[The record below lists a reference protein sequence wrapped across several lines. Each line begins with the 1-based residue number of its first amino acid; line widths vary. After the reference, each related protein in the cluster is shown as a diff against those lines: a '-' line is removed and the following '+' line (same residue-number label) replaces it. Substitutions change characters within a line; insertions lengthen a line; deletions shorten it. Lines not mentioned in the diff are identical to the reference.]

1 MTTIDSIIKNW
12 FNTGFGNPDLV
23 ILGNLLLVALS
34 LLLAA
39 LFSSIIGFERE
50 YQGHAAGL
58 RTHLLV
64 AVGSAII
71 MVISVY
77 GFGDGFPNRDPA
89 RLAAQVISG
98 IGFLGAGTIVQ
109 TGTDI
114 KGLTTATTLW
124 VVMAIGLACGSG
136 NFVIAALGTAVAFG
150 CLVLLR
156 GIERFLT
163 RRNPLIMIVVP
174 SDKPVM
180 RDIILIANRYSIQ
193 IRETKT
199 ELTSYQD
206 NSALRLIIRC
216 SFASQG
222 SMSAFLDE
230 LRFSIRPLELTISNE
245 NV

>member
-1 MTTIDSIIKNW
+1 MTTIDNIIKNW

-77 GFGDGFPNRDPA
+77 GFGDCFPNRDPA

-114 KGLTTATTLW
+114 KGS
-124 VVMAIGLACGSG
+124 VGMY
-136 NFVIAALGTAVAFG
+136 
-150 CLVLLR
+150 LLFFR
-156 GIERFLT
+156 H
-163 RRNPLIMIVVP
+163 
-174 SDKPVM
+174 
-180 RDIILIANRYSIQ
+180 
-193 IRETKT
+193 
-199 ELTSYQD
+199 
-206 NSALRLIIRC
+206 
-216 SFASQG
+216 
-222 SMSAFLDE
+222 
-230 LRFSIRPLELTISNE
+230 
-245 NV
+245 